1 MTTKKD
7 EAFEQY
13 KNLAEASLREALALD
28 NDFLGHMLLAELLKK
43 NPQRLDEAEDH
54 FNQAKALTGDED
66 MLLTIEYGLG
76 EIAMEQA
83 QYQKA
88 LQHFQNVAALDQ
100 TNAEAWYNLAEAYNL
115 LEQLEEAEI
124 NYARAIALEPETIDY
139 FTALSRMYMEHGQAS
154 KACKILE
161 EGVSINP
168 GSAQL
173 LAFLALAVSE
183 SGDYRK
189 AEELLDKAEMLDPRL
204 DTIEMYRLLLNM
216 NRTRKL
222 PAVNKRK
229 PSSGKNKT
237 KRLPGLKKAKI
248 EPAKND

>member
-1 MTTKKD
+1 MTPKKD
-7 EAFEQY
+7 KAFEQY
-13 KNLAEASLREALALD
+13 KNLAEASLRQAISID
-28 NDFLGHMLLAELLKK
+28 NDYLGHMLLAELLKE

-54 FNQAKALTGDED
+54 LNQAKALTANED

-88 LQHFQNVAALDQ
+88 LEHFQSVAVIDP

-124 NYARAIALEPETIDY
+124 NYARAIALEPEIIDY
-139 FTALSRMYMEHGQAS
+139 FTALSRMYMEHGQS
-154 KACKILE
+154 PKACLVLE
-161 EGVSINP
+161 EGLRINP

-173 LAFLALAVSE
+173 RAFLALAVSE

-189 AEELLDKAEMLDPRL
+189 AEELLDEAELLDPEL
-204 DTIEMYRLLLNM
+204 DMVELYRLLLNV
-216 NRTRKL
+216 NKTTKL
-222 PAVNKRK
+222 PVVNRSRPLSGTNKK
-229 PSSGKNKT
+229 KQPS
-237 KRLPGLKKAKI
+237 GLKNAKKRASK
-248 EPAKND
+248 E